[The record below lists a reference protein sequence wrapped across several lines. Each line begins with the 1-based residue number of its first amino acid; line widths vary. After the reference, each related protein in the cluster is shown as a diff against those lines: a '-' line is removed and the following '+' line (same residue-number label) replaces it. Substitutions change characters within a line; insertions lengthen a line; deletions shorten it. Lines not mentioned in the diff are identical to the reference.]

1 MVSTRDMTKMT
12 VCVAI
17 ICISAY
23 LSFPIPFTTVPLTFL
38 TLSMLLT
45 AFLLPPMQTFIVL
58 LIYTLLGA
66 IGLPVFANGSG
77 GIGVL
82 ISPNGGYLFGFILAY
97 PASSFFKGRKSAFLR
112 YFMAGLVSIPISYIF
127 GVIGLCLT
135 TSISAEQ
142 AFLVGVLPFIAGDV
156 IKDLLA
162 AYIGVRL
169 QKTLS
174 N

>member
-1 MVSTRDMTKMT
+1 MASTRDMTKMT

-23 LSFPIPFTTVPLTFL
+23 LSFPLPFTTVPFTFL

-58 LIYTLLGA
+58 LIYVLLGA

-97 PASSFFKGRKSAFLR
+97 PVSSFLKGHKPAFLR
-112 YFMAGLVSIPISYIF
+112 YFIAGLVSIPVSYF
-127 GVIGLCLT
+127 LGVIGICLT
-135 TSISAEQ
+135 TKISAEQ
-142 AFLVGVLPFIAGDV
+142 AVIVGVLPFIIGDV

-162 AYIGVRL
+162 AYIGIRL

-174 N
+174 